1 MHPAVEKLFEA
12 SGLRGHYKLLGP
24 NPFEFIRKHENCV
37 GFAHYFLACK
47 NKPLDEM
54 DIHVY
59 TYLKMADISMGVT
72 VSEQLYSCLQ
82 KPVHFMLTKVQR
94 FFLTKE
100 ITLGLSE

>member
-1 MHPAVEKLFEA
+1 MHQAVSKLFEA
-12 SGLRGHYKLLGP
+12 SGLRGQYKLLGP
-24 NPFEFIRKHENCV
+24 NPFEVIRKHENCV
-37 GFAHYFLACK
+37 GFAHFFLACK

-72 VSEQLYSCLQ
+72 VSEQLYSCLR
-82 KPVHFMLTKVQR
+82 KPVHFILTKVQR

-100 ITLGLSE
+100 ITLELSE